1 MRICIFCDSRYDNKE
16 WQCPACQLSPPE
28 IDRFPVLA
36 EKLVQADSGYNVE
49 HFAKL
54 APLET
59 RHFWFRSRNRLVI
72 WALQKHY
79 PRMKKMFEI
88 GCGTGYVLSGI
99 ERAFPNVE
107 LSASDIYIAGLQFT
121 KGRVDRAEL
130 FQMDA
135 RSIPFDSEFDVIGAF
150 DVLEHIVEDQK
161 ALFEMYRAVKPGGGI
176 IITVPQHTFLWS
188 QTDVRACHV
197 RRYSVAELKDKV
209 EEAGFTIKVSTS
221 FVSLLLPVMMLS
233 RLQKRK
239 GDNTDQTSELMVGGV
254 TNWILEKILDF
265 ERILIRNGLHFAAGG
280 SLLMIAEK

>member
-1 MRICIFCDSRYDNKE
+1 
-16 WQCPACQLSPPE
+16 
-28 IDRFPVLA
+28 
-36 EKLVQADSGYNVE
+36 
-49 HFAKL
+49 
-54 APLET
+54 
-59 RHFWFRSRNRLVI
+59 
-72 WALQKHY
+72 
-79 PRMKKMFEI
+79 MKKMFEI